1 VPLPSATSWG
11 RGSHQN
17 ALRRPFTFHARVH
30 RPKQIAR
37 CWYRST
43 ALRRLRSHKG
53 RELFPQ
59 MTGLNC
65 SLNCCFAVR
74 ETKKGGGMAFG
85 SLMQLLD
92 IEGVPIVKCQIWLR
106 DGVVPTGTL
115 SGSNQVPLSWSCK
128 FYFIGAKLPYWWDG
142 GIPIEG

>member
-1 VPLPSATSWG
+1 MPLPSATSWG

-17 ALRRPFTFHARVH
+17 ALRRPFTFHARIH

-59 MTGLNC
+59 MTGPNC
-65 SLNCCFAVR
+65 SLNRCFAVR
-74 ETKKGGGMAFG
+74 GKKKGKMAFG
-85 SLMQLLD
+85 SLNATPRYRRRPDRETSNLTARWCRTHGHPFRLESGTAQLIL
-92 IEGVPIVKCQIWLR
+92 QIL
-106 DGVVPTGTL
+106 L
-115 SGSNQVPLSWSCK
+115 HWSK
-128 FYFIGAKLPYWWDG
+128 IAVLVRRRHSH
-142 GIPIEG
+142 